1 MERRGRRERGGGG
14 GGRGEGKR
22 NREIREEMGKKAE
35 GGGGGGGVKEGERGK
50 GGIKGEM
57 TNVHTHGPTIVVLT
71 EGMKLAR
78 N

>member
-1 MERRGRRERGGGG
+1 
-14 GGRGEGKR
+14 
-22 NREIREEMGKKAE
+22 MGKKAE
-35 GGGGGGGVKEGERGK
+35 GGGGVKEGERGK